1 MIEIDAQKKTQIA
14 RAKQVETL
22 AESDAKMARIGEDLI
37 DVLIAKNVIS
47 ESDLP
52 SSAQA
57 VLQDRKTRRSKI

>member
-1 MIEIDAQKKTQIA
+1 MIEIDAQKKAQID
-14 RAKQVETL
+14 RAKQVQTL

-57 VLQDRKTRRSKI
+57 VLQDRKTRRPKI